1 MNYMYPANNTTMY
14 PSHQRCPQPGVE
26 LARAYVPFQQYTT
39 TFPIKEALLKRGT
52 LFPELYKP
60 YKKKGCY

>member
-1 MNYMYPANNTTMY
+1 VNYMYPPNNSAPY
-14 PSHQRCPQPGVE
+14 SADQQSQRCGVE

-60 YKKKGCY
+60 YKKKGSY